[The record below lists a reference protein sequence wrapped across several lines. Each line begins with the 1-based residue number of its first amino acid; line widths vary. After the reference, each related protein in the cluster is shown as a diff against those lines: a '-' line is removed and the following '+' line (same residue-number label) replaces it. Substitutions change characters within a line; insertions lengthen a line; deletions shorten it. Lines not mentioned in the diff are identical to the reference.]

1 MLEDEQ
7 LDKSE
12 VQIDQSPA
20 DDQLVFEEEHQPTEG
35 ELSDQILTLTTDSS
49 IVEER
54 SNVEVQEIN
63 EATADDMDVFI
74 TEFAYSAF
82 TSVFS
87 LDGRYLIQW
96 NSRQL
101 QMTDMLYS
109 QETCLNFDFSTATIA
124 GEPLRADFKTYEFFA
139 FDLES
144 TTVFFHDT
152 SSPRRYYIGIAKMDL
167 KHSKVFIGQSI
178 LLPMVSVY
186 CAYWFPMSF
195 PPNLNDGLI
204 LKFDKFGDYEYF
216 HVNADSEDQLQA
228 TKLNC
233 PSEKF
238 VGAID
243 GNSIYGFKSIWTDD
257 EDFSVTSIELVKYS
271 IVSGETTRIPTVN
284 WEFLR
289 NKNYISG
296 CSIGRTFYANVY
308 DSSTHKSRI
317 FSLDLDTL
325 KWKQTGIELDGGA
338 EGLSSDGER
347 SLIVRVAINHLWPK
361 SKVYRFVFC
370 QPDSLSTSIWLHWKR
385 LFESRPDAYKFVLSK
400 LPSTAKP
407 KITF

>member
-1 MLEDEQ
+1 MSISENVGEMLEDEQ

-167 KHSKVFIGQSI
+167 KHSK
-178 LLPMVSVY
+178 
-186 CAYWFPMSF
+186 
-195 PPNLNDGLI
+195 
-204 LKFDKFGDYEYF
+204 
-216 HVNADSEDQLQA
+216 
-228 TKLNC
+228 
-233 PSEKF
+233 
-238 VGAID
+238 
-243 GNSIYGFKSIWTDD
+243 
-257 EDFSVTSIELVKYS
+257 YS

-289 NKNYISG
+289 NKV
-296 CSIGRTFYANVY
+296 RAL
-308 DSSTHKSRI
+308 RI
-317 FSLDLDTL
+317 
-325 KWKQTGIELDGGA
+325 
-338 EGLSSDGER
+338 
-347 SLIVRVAINHLWPK
+347 
-361 SKVYRFVFC
+361 VF
-370 QPDSLSTSIWLHWKR
+370 
-385 LFESRPDAYKFVLSK
+385 
-400 LPSTAKP
+400 
-407 KITF
+407 